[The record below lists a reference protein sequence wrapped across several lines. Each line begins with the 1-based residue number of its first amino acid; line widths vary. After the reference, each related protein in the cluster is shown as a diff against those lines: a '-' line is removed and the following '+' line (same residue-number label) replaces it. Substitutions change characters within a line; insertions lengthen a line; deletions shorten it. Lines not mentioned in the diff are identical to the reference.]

1 MRIRAC
7 FVVAAAYCLSAG
19 SVSAASRELHYGPPA
34 EWIVPTQSPTDAAAP
49 SGAPY
54 RTVFS
59 DTQVKLGT
67 ADEEIFTA
75 QRIKI
80 LSADGLAIG
89 NVSVTW
95 NSSTEDVTIHS
106 LKILREERVIDVL
119 AASQFQIIQREDNLD
134 YAMLDGKLTAT
145 LQAPGLQIG
154 DELEFILTTRRRDL
168 VFGGRASGYT
178 QMPVANSPGSF
189 RVRYTWPKGKAVN
202 WQVTPDLPKPAP
214 VKKGGENLL
223 TYELRDPKL
232 AVMAE
237 GAPPRFNMRRLIEYS
252 GFSTW
257 SDISDVLWPLF
268 DKAAMLAPDSPLR
281 EEAARIAA
289 SSSDPVTRT
298 EAALA
303 LVQEKIRYVYVGLD
317 DGNYRPA
324 GADDTWNRRFGDCKA
339 KTALLIALL
348 RELGVAAEAVVVNA
362 AGGDGTDQR
371 LPAPGVFN
379 HVLVRAT
386 IGDKTYWLDGTRLG
400 DRRLALLPPP
410 TFRWALPLRAGV
422 TALEAVAPEA
432 PALPEYIDVLDVD
445 ATAGFDMP
453 AKVSAEKIFRGDGV
467 FQMRTYFSG
476 MAPEDAR
483 RVQDAMWRESLTW
496 AIPAEVAWRYD
507 ELQGVV
513 VMSMRGEGK
522 LEWNGDA
529 LSGRVLD
536 LFNASLRPPDPLRR
550 PAEQD
555 QNAPWQTDFPAFNCW
570 ATTIRLPAASSR
582 WQWSHNATPVNRR
595 VGGIAY
601 WRQVSIEDGTVRT
614 VMSKRTYLRE
624 MSPAQAQEL
633 NDKRTSFSK
642 YVSRVFQIEAGSP
655 LFHTPVSS
663 LLAGEAPVDWAGP
676 DVPCSATEEPQT
688 EAEVAAPAPVK
699 VADTPKPP
707 PPAPRGDTTEP
718 RQNPDFPVTQPPY
731 PPQSV
736 YAREEGAVIMSF
748 IVRADGT
755 VDAGT
760 IRVVESSGYG
770 ALDAAAMA
778 EAATWR
784 FLPGTKKGKAVASP
798 HKFRVVFELRRMPQ
812 VNDFLPE
819 MPEILQ
825 APQSDSSVPLPDPD
839 HSITQPP
846 YPEDALAAGA
856 EGDVILQFTV
866 EADGFVDPNSIVV
879 KKSSGFPSLDQA
891 AVNEAAVNWRFR
903 PATLNG
909 RPISAPHRFRVV
921 FEIPDGPPPE

>member
-1 MRIRAC
+1 MRFRD
-7 FVVAAAYCLSAG
+7 CLILIAVFCLASGTASA
-19 SVSAASRELHYGPPA
+19 VSRELQYGPPA
-34 EWIVPTQSPTDAAAP
+34 PWVVPTPSPTETAAP
-49 SGAPY
+49 SGAPF

-59 DTQVKLGT
+59 DSQVRLG
-67 ADEEIFTA
+67 AAEEEVYSA

-89 NVSVTW
+89 NVAVTW

-106 LKILREERVIDVL
+106 LKIIREKQVIDVL
-119 AASQFQIIQREDNLD
+119 TATKFQIIQREDNLD

-154 DELEFILTTRRRDL
+154 DELEFILTTRRRDT
-168 VFGGRASGYT
+168 VFGGRASGFM
-178 QMPVANSPGSF
+178 QMPVASSPGAY
-189 RVRYTWPKGKAVN
+189 RVRFTWPEGKTVN
-202 WQVTPDLPKPAP
+202 WRVTPDLPKPVP
-214 VKKGGENLL
+214 VTRGGEKLL

-232 AVMAE
+232 AVTAE
-237 GAPPRFNMRRLIEYS
+237 GAPVRFNIRRTIEYS
-252 GFSTW
+252 GFSSW
-257 SDISDVLWPLF
+257 SDISYVMWPLF
-268 DKAAMLAPDSPLR
+268 HKASMLAPDSPVR
-281 EEAARIAA
+281 QEAARIAA
-289 SSSDPVTRT
+289 STSDPVART

-324 GADDTWNRRFGDCKA
+324 TADDTWSRRFGDCKA

-348 RELGVAAEAVVVNA
+348 RELGVPAEAVIVNA
-362 AGGDGTDQR
+362 SGGDGTDQR
-371 LPAPGVFN
+371 LPAPGLFD
-379 HVLVRAT
+379 HVLVRAS

-400 DRRLALLPPP
+400 DRSLAVLPPP
-410 TFRWALPLRAGV
+410 TFRWALPLRNGA
-422 TALEAVAPEA
+422 TALEPVPPQA
-432 PALPEYIDVLDVD
+432 PALPEYIDVLEID
-445 ATAGFDMP
+445 ATAGFDVP
-453 AKVSAEKIFRGDGV
+453 AKVFAERIFRGDGV
-467 FQMRTYFSG
+467 FQMRTYLSG
-476 MAPEDAR
+476 MAPEDAKR
-483 RVQDAMWRESLTW
+483 AQDAMWLESLTW
-496 AIPAEVAWRYD
+496 AKPAEVSWRYD
-507 ELQGVV
+507 EPQGVI
-513 VMSMRGEGK
+513 VMTMSGEGK
-522 LEWNGDA
+522 LEWLGDA
-529 LSGRVLD
+529 LSGRLLD
-536 LFNASLRPPDPLRR
+536 LFNASFTQPDPLRR
-550 PAEQD
+550 PDEQD
-555 QNAPWQTDFPAFNCW
+555 QTAPWETDFPAFNCW
-570 ATTIRLPAASSR
+570 ATTIRLPAASTR
-582 WQWSHNATPVNRR
+582 WQWTHNATPINRK

-601 WRQVSIEDGTVRT
+601 WRQASIEDGNVRT

-624 MSPAQAQEL
+624 ISPAQAQEL

-642 YVSRVFQIEAGSP
+642 YVSRVFQIEAGNP
-655 LFHTPVSS
+655 LLNTPVSS
-663 LLAGEAPVDWAGP
+663 LRSGKAPIDWSGP
-676 DVPCSATEEPQT
+676 DVPCSAAEEPPA
-688 EAEVAAPAPVK
+688 EAEVAPAPVK
-699 VADTPKPP
+699 IAESAKPKPP
-707 PPAPRGDTTEP
+707 PPRGDTTEP

-731 PPQSV
+731 PAQSV

-748 IVRADGT
+748 VVRADGT

-760 IRVVESSGYG
+760 IRVFESSGFG

-784 FLPGTKKGKAVASP
+784 FLPATRNGKAVASP

-812 VNDFLPE
+812 IDDFLPA

-825 APQSDSSVPLPDPD
+825 APQSDSSTPSMDPN
-839 HSITQPP
+839 HGITQPP

-909 RPISAPHRFRVV
+909 QPVRAPHRFRVV
-921 FEIPDGPPPE
+921 FNIPERPAAD